1 MKWTLPIITVLLFCF
16 GCGEQKPKVETKYDF
31 YDNLTDSR
39 PEDSNGS
46 NKDKNKDENKKEN
59 EGEQKKETD
68 SSDSGVQEPLTDPIL
83 ADEAI
88 ELEELKMEDSDA
100 LTALIAARLSASSK
114 KKRTPLHSAI

>member
-1 MKWTLPIITVLLFCF
+1 MKWTLPIIAVVLFSF

-46 NKDKNKDENKKEN
+46 NKDKNEDENKKE
-59 EGEQKKETD
+59 KETD
-68 SSDSGVQEPLTDPIL
+68 SSDSGVEEPLTDPIL

-114 KKRTPLHSAI
+114 KKRIPLHIAI

>member
-1 MKWTLPIITVLLFCF
+1 MKWTLPIIAVVLFSF

-68 SSDSGVQEPLTDPIL
+68 SSDSGVEEPLTDPIL

-88 ELEELKMEDSDA
+88 ELEELEMEDSDA
-100 LTALIAARLSASSK
+100 LTALIAARLSVSSQK
-114 KKRTPLHSAI
+114 KKTPLRSTT

>member
-1 MKWTLPIITVLLFCF
+1 MKWIIPIIAVVLFSF

-46 NKDKNKDENKKEN
+46 NKDKNKDENKDDSKEK
-59 EGEQKKETD
+59 QKKETET
-68 SSDSGVQEPLTDPIL
+68 SDSGIDESLTDPIL
-83 ADEAI
+83 ADEAM
-88 ELEELKMEDSDA
+88 ELEELEMEDSDA

-114 KKRTPLHSAI
+114 KKRIPLHSAI